1 MAAKSLHNE
10 KTDALF
16 EVILSL
22 NNIDECYEFFE
33 DLCTIKELTAMV
45 QRYEVAGLLD
55 QGKTFSL
62 ITEET
67 GASPA
72 TIARVN
78 KCLQYGDGYSKALER
93 AKQSAKEE

>member
-22 NNIDECYEFFE
+22 QSIDECYEFFE
-33 DLCTIKELTAMV
+33 DLCTVKELSAMV

-55 QGKTFSL
+55 QGKTFSV

-78 KCLQYGDGYSKALER
+78 KCLQYGEGYSKALER
-93 AKQSAKEE
+93 SGKKTER

>member
-16 EVILSL
+16 QIILSL
-22 NNIDECYEFFE
+22 NNIEECYEFFE
-33 DLCTIKELTAMV
+33 DLCTVKELSAMV

-55 QGKTFSL
+55 KGKTFSV

-78 KCLQYGDGYSKALER
+78 KCLQYGEGYTKALNR
-93 AKQSAKEE
+93 QKKFTDPD